1 MKKNFRQK
9 KAASLV
15 GGKMQLIIVGSQQ
28 RIAWGETVRDLAVIP
43 IQVSMSGEIAAV
55 KRITNLGLMKN
66 KM

>member
-1 MKKNFRQK
+1 
-9 KAASLV
+9 
-15 GGKMQLIIVGSQQ
+15 MQLIIVGSQQ